1 MEAAEDRVEESVGLN
16 QFIGPLAQFVIDGL
30 GFFVSL
36 PPSYGD
42 NNKKTIM
49 QQLGK

>member
-1 MEAAEDRVEESVGLN
+1 MEAAEDRLEESVGLN
-16 QFIGPLAQFVIDGL
+16 QFVGPLAQFAIDGL
-30 GFFVSL
+30 EFFVNFS
-36 PPSYGD
+36 PSYGD